1 MSDDNQIC
9 QIAVCSEPCERAILR
24 MDTQADRG
32 GPGHV
37 RPKILVVDDTLAN
50 LVVLKRLLAR
60 VDAEVIA
67 AASGNEAL
75 ALTLDHDF
83 ALFLLDVQMPEMDG
97 YELAELL
104 SGEERTKAVPI
115 IFLTAAYKDER
126 HRLRAYG
133 TGAVD
138 YIEKPIND
146 QVLLAK
152 VGVFLE
158 LFNNKD
164 ALQWVLA
171 ELAQKNVDLNVEIA
185 RRQQLEEDL
194 RRLATIDV
202 LTNVPNRRHFME
214 TAEAESRR
222 FHRYG
227 HPLSLILF
235 DIDHFKQVNDT
246 HGHAAGDQV
255 LSRLSDTCVMA
266 LRDQDVLGRLGG
278 EEFAVL
284 LPETDSAAGVA
295 VAERLR
301 ETVERA
307 SPEWSMG
314 ELAVTISV
322 GVTTWEPD
330 DATVE
335 TVLQRA
341 DGALYEAKRSGRNR
355 VAIA

>member
-1 MSDDNQIC
+1 MGDENEVG
-9 QIAVCSEPCERAILR
+9 QIALCSVPCDRAFL
-24 MDTQADRG
+24 QLGPAVG
-32 GPGHV
+32 GGIPRK
-37 RPKILVVDDTLAN
+37 RPKILVVDDTPAN
-50 LVVLKRLLAR
+50 LVVLKRLLSR

-67 AASGNEAL
+67 ASCGNEAL

-104 SGEERTKAVPI
+104 AGEERTKGIPM

-152 VGVFLE
+152 VGIFLE
-158 LFNNKD
+158 LFNNKE

-171 ELAQKNVDLNVEIA
+171 ELARKNVDLSVEIA
-185 RRQQLEEDL
+185 QRQQLEDDL
-194 RRLATIDV
+194 RRLATIDA

-214 TAEAESRR
+214 VAEAESRR
-222 FHRYG
+222 SHRYG
-227 HPLSLILF
+227 HPLSLILL
-235 DIDHFKQVNDT
+235 DVDHFKLINDT

-255 LSRLSDTCVMA
+255 LSRLSDTCATA
-266 LRDQDVLGRLGG
+266 LRQQDVIGRLGG

-284 LPETDSAAGVA
+284 LPETDGPAAA
-295 VAERLR
+295 VIAERLR
-301 ETVERA
+301 ESVERA
-307 SPEWSMG
+307 SPGWSNG
-314 ELAVTISV
+314 ELAVTISLGV
-322 GVTTWEPD
+322 GVWRMGD
-330 DATVE
+330 DTVE
-335 TVLQRA
+335 SVLHRA
-341 DGALYEAKRSGRNR
+341 DQALYDAKRRGRNR
-355 VAIA
+355 VALG

>member
-1 MSDDNQIC
+1 MPR
-9 QIAVCSEPCERAILR
+9 E
-24 MDTQADRG
+24 
-32 GPGHV
+32 
-37 RPKILVVDDTLAN
+37 RPKILIVDDTPAN
-50 LVVLKRLLAR
+50 LVVLRRLLAR

-67 AASGNEAL
+67 TSSGNEAL

-104 SGEERTKAVPI
+104 TGEERTKSVPI

-152 VGVFLE
+152 VGIFLE
-158 LFNNKD
+158 LFNNKE

-171 ELAQKNVDLNVEIA
+171 ELAQKNVDLSVEIA
-185 RRQQLEEDL
+185 RRQQLEDDL
-194 RRLATIDV
+194 RRLATTDA

-214 TAEAESRR
+214 VAETECRR
-222 FHRYG
+222 SHRYG

-235 DIDHFKQVNDT
+235 DIDHFKQINDT

-255 LSRLSDTCVMA
+255 LSRLSDTCVTA
-266 LRDQDVLGRLGG
+266 LRDQDVIGRLGG

-284 LPETDSAAGVA
+284 LPETDGVAAAA

-301 ETVERA
+301 NAVEQA
-307 SPEWSMG
+307 SPVWSNG
-314 ELAVTISV
+314 ELAVTISA
-322 GVTTWEPD
+322 GVAAWGPD
-330 DATVE
+330 DEGIE
-335 TVLQRA
+335 TVLHRA
-341 DGALYEAKRSGRNR
+341 DEALYEAKRQGRNR
-355 VAIA
+355 VAAGRYAA

>member
-1 MSDDNQIC
+1 MRIGNEVC
-9 QIAVCSEPCERAILR
+9 QIALCSVPCDRAILR
-24 MDTQADRG
+24 LHPDDGTGVPRE
-32 GPGHV
+32 
-37 RPKILVVDDTLAN
+37 RPKILVVDDTPAN

-60 VDAEVIA
+60 VDAEVVA
-67 AASGNEAL
+67 ASSGNEAL

-104 SGEERTKAVPI
+104 TGEEKTKSIPI

-152 VGVFLE
+152 VGIFLE
-158 LFNNKD
+158 LHNNKQ

-171 ELAQKNVDLNVEIA
+171 ELAQKNVDLSVEIA
-185 RRQQLEEDL
+185 RRQQLEDDL
-194 RRLATIDV
+194 RRLATTDA

-214 TAEAESRR
+214 VAETESRR

-255 LSRLSDTCVMA
+255 LSRLSDTCGTA
-266 LRDQDVLGRLGG
+266 LRDQDVIGRLGG

-284 LPETDSAAGVA
+284 LPETASDAAAA

-301 ETVERA
+301 EAVERV
-307 SPEWSMG
+307 SPGWSGG
-314 ELAVTISV
+314 ELAVTISI
-322 GVTTWEPD
+322 GVAAWGPD
-330 DATVE
+330 DESVE
-335 TVLQRA
+335 SVLHRA
-341 DGALYEAKRSGRNR
+341 DEALYEAKRQGRNR
-355 VAIA
+355 VAVG